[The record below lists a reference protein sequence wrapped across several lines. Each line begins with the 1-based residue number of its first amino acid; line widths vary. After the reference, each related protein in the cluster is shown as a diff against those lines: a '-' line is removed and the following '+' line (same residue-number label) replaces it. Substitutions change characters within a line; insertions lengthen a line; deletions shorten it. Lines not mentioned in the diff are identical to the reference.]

1 MVGNRNDTIKWLLE
15 APEGQYRVEAFKESR
30 SGKANRY
37 FHRLVGLLAKG
48 QKANF
53 YEIKNECIRNYG
65 NHEFERDKE
74 GKIKYAILPDDD
86 KWKSD
91 PTYHYV
97 PSKYTDT
104 FHGKTYRAFC
114 LLKGTSTYNSAEMA
128 ALIDCVQEECLGCG
142 IPQEEVETFEE
153 RQLYLELLK
162 NAKSRKDKKDR
173 NLQGR

>member
-1 MVGNRNDTIKWLLE
+1 MVGNRNETIKWLLE

-48 QKANF
+48 QKGNF
-53 YEIKNECIRNYG
+53 FEIKNDLILRYG

-104 FHGKTYRAFC
+104 FKGKVYRAFC
-114 LLKGTSTYNSAEMA
+114 LLKGTSTYNSADMA
-128 ALIDCVQEECLGCG
+128 HLIDCTQEECLGCG
-142 IPQEEVETFEE
+142 IPLEEVETFEE

-162 NAKSRKDKKDR
+162 SAKKQKKQSRSDTK
-173 NLQGR
+173 GS